1 MCLGLAPGTTPFAM
15 FDEQLD
21 LFDREREL
29 IDIGCITLS
38 EIAHFHRAV
47 RPKFSA
53 NMTRVKVILFDAPC
67 SPGQNSNVTV
77 AVCLWELIKLYMAT
91 SI

>member
-1 MCLGLAPGTTPFAM
+1 MRLGRTLCHGLAPETATFAT
-15 FDEQLD
+15 FDKHLD
-21 LFDREREL
+21 LLHREREL

-67 SPGQNSNVTV
+67 SLGQNSNVT
-77 AVCLWELIKLYMAT
+77 AAFCL
-91 SI
+91 